1 MPAPRSGGHAAH
13 GNPASLVRPAP
24 AVAANVSPPARDGS
38 GAERRLPRRA
48 RQLSLRR
55 DSGLPSITDTP
66 AWQALVS
73 HCAELRERPLR
84 SLFAEDPQRFERFSI
99 RVGDILLD
107 YSKNR
112 IVAETMSRLYALAEA
127 AGVRE
132 WARRM
137 FAGEAINVTEGR
149 AVLHT
154 ALRNRSDAAV
164 RVHGRDV
171 MPAVRETLAQMRR
184 FSEAVRSGAWRG
196 ADGHSIRAV
205 VNIGIGGSDL
215 GPAMAVDALEACRD
229 RSLAVRFVSNVDGSH
244 LAMTLADLE
253 PESTLFIV
261 VSKTFTTQETLGNAR
276 SARAWLEQRLGPDA
290 VARHFVAVTSEAS
303 RARDFGIDADNV
315 FAFWD
320 WVGGRYSLWSA
331 VGLAVALS
339 VGMERFEQMLDG
351 AHSMDRHFLDSPLE
365 SNLPVTLALLG
376 VWYMNFLGAEAH
388 AVIPYDQRLRRLPA
402 YLQQLDMESNG
413 KCVDRDGR
421 RMQCH
426 TGPIIF
432 GEPGTNA
439 QHAFFQLLHQGT
451 RLVPADLIAAA
462 MTDFPVGE
470 HHTILMANFLAQST
484 ALMQGRTRAEARALL
499 VKGGLEPAEADRL
512 APHRSYPG
520 DRPSNSILMRRL
532 DPRSLGALIAMYEHK
547 VFVQG
552 VIWGINSF
560 DQWGVELGKQ
570 IAGGLLPAL
579 RGLGDGDSGVDDS
592 STRGLLEQYRRWAA
606 DG

>member
-1 MPAPRSGGHAAH
+1 M
-13 GNPASLVRPAP
+13 L
-24 AVAANVSPPARDGS
+24 
-38 GAERRLPRRA
+38 L
-48 RQLSLRR
+48 LRE
-55 DSGLPSITDTP
+55 SGLPSITDTP
-66 AWQALVS
+66 AWQALAS
-73 HCAELRERPLR
+73 HCAELRARPLR

-112 IVAETMSRLYALAEA
+112 IVAETMSRLCALAET

-154 ALRNRSDAAV
+154 ALRNRSEAPV
-164 RVHGRDV
+164 RVHGQDV

-196 ADGHSIRAV
+196 AAGHPIRAV

-215 GPAMAVDALEACRD
+215 GPAMAVDALEACREQ
-229 RSLAVRFVSNVDGSH
+229 SLTVRFVSNVDGSH

-253 PESTLFIV
+253 PESTLFVV

-290 VARHFVAVTSEAS
+290 VARHFVAVTSETA
-303 RARDFGIDADNV
+303 RARDFGIDTDNV

-351 AHSMDRHFLDSPLE
+351 AHAMDRHFLDSPLE
-365 SNLPVTLALLG
+365 SNMPVTLALLG
-376 VWYMNFLGAEAH
+376 VWYVNFLGAEAH

-570 IAGGLLPAL
+570 IAGGLLPTL